1 MARCTEK
8 HPGGGQC
15 HLEAG
20 HEGKHLLRR
29 AAHRCHA
36 LGCTIEVPPRMLMC
50 RRHWFLVPKALRDR
64 VWATYRAGQ
73 ERSKDPSR
81 EYLEAADAAIR
92 AVAVKEKSRG

>member
-1 MARCTEK
+1 
-8 HPGGGQC
+8 
-15 HLEAG
+15 
-20 HEGKHLLRR
+20 
-29 AAHRCHA
+29 
-36 LGCTIEVPPRMLMC
+36 MLMC